1 MFGTY
6 YQKKAFTFSDQKILY
21 IQFCIFYPCFRVM
34 SLNVSAL
41 KHTAWI
47 FFIDLLI
54 TFQGKLNDILGMIL
68 VNSQDLFRCNLE
80 GVNIVLPQFVTALE
94 MILCDKDSR
103 SQLSTVTSVEVRRS
117 AIQILLSI
125 LPLPLQFKV

>member
-1 MFGTY
+1 
-6 YQKKAFTFSDQKILY
+6 
-21 IQFCIFYPCFRVM
+21 M

-47 FFIDLLI
+47 VFIDLLI

-125 LPLPLQFKV
+125 LPLPLQFKVLI

>member
-1 MFGTY
+1 MYIRFCLC
-6 YQKKAFTFSDQKILY
+6 FSDELE
-21 IQFCIFYPCFRVM
+21 C
-34 SLNVSAL
+34 VSY
-41 KHTAWI
+41 TAWI
-47 FFIDLLI
+47 FFIDLF

-125 LPLPLQFKV
+125 LPLPLQFKVLI